1 MKGFI
6 YLIEIAVAGILIAI
20 ILSSLLSAQEVKI
33 NWDRAELIE
42 TGNDIIHS
50 LKSTNEFANI
60 FNSTVDIDRLAPPYV
75 NYTIKVYG
83 IPMNNI
89 KVGTNREALV
99 KSYLNDIIINNRK
112 ISYDVV
118 SIDYDNIYSFD
129 VLVFVD
135 EYNTKYKNKLID
147 FSKEK
152 GIVGINFEEND
163 FENFYYIGNDNDIDN
178 KIKKYF
184 KGIGFF
190 EPASGTTPPTGSFSF
205 NGDSISFIIND
216 DSIEVIDDGI
226 YYVGDSI
233 TIGGYDFTIKKIDK
247 LDGVWILPEQNFV
260 DQYFNGDIDNNKKYE
275 YTALI
280 QSAVAVASINNNGWI
295 LGKNPKRPNVYVPTF
310 IEIGNDI
317 PEIAETDLI
326 LWYVY

>member
-20 ILSSLLSAQEVKI
+20 ILSSLLSAQEVKT

-50 LKSTNEFANI
+50 LKSTNEFINI
-60 FNSTVDIDRLAPPYV
+60 FNSTVDIDKLTPPYV

-83 IPMNNI
+83 IPKNNI
-89 KVGTNREALV
+89 KVGTNREALI
-99 KSYLNDIIINNRK
+99 KSYLDDVIVNNRK
-112 ISYDVV
+112 ISYDVT
-118 SIDYDNIYSFD
+118 SIDYDNVYSFD

-135 EYNTKYKNKLID
+135 EYDERYKNKLID
-147 FSKEK
+147 FSKER

-163 FENFYYIGNDNDIDN
+163 FENFYYIGNDKEIDN
-178 KIKKYF
+178 KVKKYF

-190 EPASGTTPPTGSFSF
+190 EPASGTTPPTGSFDF
-205 NGDSISFIIND
+205 NGDSINFIIND

-233 TIGGYDFTIKKIDK
+233 IIGGYEFTIKKIDK
-247 LDGVWILPEQNFV
+247 LDGVWILPEQSFV
-260 DQYFNGDIDNNKKYE
+260 DQYFSGDINNNKKYE
-275 YTALI
+275 YTTLI
-280 QSAVAVASINNNGWI
+280 QSTVAVASINSNGWI
-295 LGKNPKRPNVYVPTF
+295 LGNKPKSPNVYVPTF

-326 LWYVY
+326 LWYAY